1 MNMALALAV
10 ALAAPSCAGKDD
22 EELFT
27 QGEVTVCPPEGVVM
41 ERFQATMVFENVNTR
56 QRTSTSDFTEGVL
69 DIRLLRGLYRLSIA
83 EGGGMTYTED
93 GTTRFG
99 YVTVDSSPVDLTA
112 ENARV
117 DVSLILKK

>member
-1 MNMALALAV
+1 MASVLAAAV
-10 ALAAPSCAGKDD
+10 AALSCVGKDD
-22 EELFT
+22 AGIFT
-27 QGEVTVCPPEGVVM
+27 QVEVTVCPPAGVVM

-56 QRTSTSDFTEGVL
+56 QRISTSDFTDGVL
-69 DIRLLRGLYRLSIA
+69 EIRLLRGLYRLSIA

-93 GTTRFG
+93 GSSRFG

>member
-1 MNMALALAV
+1 MNMVWMLAA
-10 ALAAPSCAGKDD
+10 ALAALSCVGKDD
-22 EELFT
+22 AGLFT
-27 QGEVTVCPPEGVVM
+27 QVEVTVLPPAGVAM

-56 QRTSTSDFTEGVL
+56 QRTSTSDFTDGVL
-69 DIRLLRGLYRLSIA
+69 EIRLLRGLYRLSIA
-83 EGGGMTYTED
+83 EGGGMTYTEG

-117 DVSLILKK
+117 GVNLILQK

>member
-10 ALAAPSCAGKDD
+10 ALAAPSCVGKDD

-27 QGEVTVCPPEGVVM
+27 QVEVTVCPPEGVVM

-83 EGGGMTYTED
+83 EGGGIVFKTYIGVPDAGCSAEWALAE
-93 GTTRFG
+93 TRQ
-99 YVTVDSSPVDLTA
+99 TPD
-112 ENARV
+112 
-117 DVSLILKK
+117 